1 MCIDEQ
7 DPEKKT
13 NWKSNENYVF
23 GSRFSVIILVVYVQ
37 FRGQSTTK
45 YYALV

>member
-1 MCIDEQ
+1 MCMDKL

-13 NWKSNENYVF
+13 NWKLNGNYMFV
-23 GSRFSVIILVVYVQ
+23 SRFSVILFVINVQ

-45 YYALV
+45 YYAQV